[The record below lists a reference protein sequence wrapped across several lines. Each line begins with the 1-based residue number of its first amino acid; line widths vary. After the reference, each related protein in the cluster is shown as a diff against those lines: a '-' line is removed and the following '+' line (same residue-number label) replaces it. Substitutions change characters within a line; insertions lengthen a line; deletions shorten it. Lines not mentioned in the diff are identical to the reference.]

1 MLPPTPAEDRAVTAR
16 LREPRRSGA
25 AGPRRPWT
33 ARRIDPYDTPND
45 GSGHDVGPALDAYET
60 PIPTAEATPEPI
72 PDTAP
77 PAGPVEHPAPPDP
90 DAVVAAHASRILDH
104 LAGIALVDGD
114 DPATTLAVLRDV
126 ATAVETI
133 RAGAAAHAR
142 RTRPA
147 QEQR

>member
-1 MLPPTPAEDRAVTAR
+1 MLPPTPAEDQAVAAR
-16 LREPRRSGA
+16 LHEPRRSGA

-33 ARRIDPYDTPND
+33 ARRIDPYDTPDD

-60 PIPTAEATPEPI
+60 PIPAAEAAAPEPT

-77 PAGPVEHPAPPDP
+77 PARPAEHAAPPDP

-104 LAGIALVDGD
+104 LAAIALVDGD
-114 DPATTLAVLRDV
+114 DPATTLAVLGDV

-147 QEQR
+147 